1 MWQSTKI
8 HHFCKIF
15 KNKNKIQIGRVTICV
30 HHMDSCHSYTYVG
43 NDREVHKN
51 FVMWFVT
58 WKPEAQVMYQLSTS
72 SYTIYIFGMKLQLC
86 TKAKGQYIWK
96 KRMYYYWV
104 IFLYSFQEV
113 TISVLYCL
121 KLTQCCGDCGP
132 TIQWLCIYHS
142 IFNIGYYVNDH

>member
-8 HHFCKIF
+8 HHFGKILKIKI
-15 KNKNKIQIGRVTICV
+15 KNQIGRVTICV
-30 HHMDSCHSYTYVG
+30 YHMDSCHSYTYVS

-72 SYTIYIFGMKLQLC
+72 SYHLHIWYETAIMHKRERPIIYER
-86 TKAKGQYIWK
+86 
-96 KRMYYYWV
+96 KRIYYYWV

-113 TISVLYCL
+113 IISVLYCL
-121 KLTQCCGDCGP
+121 KLTQCCWPCGP

-142 IFNIGYYVNDH
+142 ILNIGY